1 MEDMNKYSNI
11 KEFTEGPEI
20 NASKSQDGG
29 LKKLNFP
36 WTQKQMKEEDFV
48 LSHIQLK
55 SQ

>member
-1 MEDMNKYSNI
+1 MEDMNKYSN
-11 KEFTEGPEI
+11 TEGFAEGSKI
-20 NASKSQDGG
+20 NLLAM
-29 LKKLNFP
+29 LKTLNFP

>member
-1 MEDMNKYSNI
+1 MNKYSN
-11 KEFTEGPEI
+11 TEGFAEGSKI
-20 NASKSQDGG
+20 NTSKSQDGG
-29 LKKLNFP
+29 LKTLNFP